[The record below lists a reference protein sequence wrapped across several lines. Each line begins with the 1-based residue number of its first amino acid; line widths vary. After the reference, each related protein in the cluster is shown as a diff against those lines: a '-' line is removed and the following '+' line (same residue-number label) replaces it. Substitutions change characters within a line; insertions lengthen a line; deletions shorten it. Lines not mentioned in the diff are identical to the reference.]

1 MSAFTLFLGRRLL
14 FALLLVFVVS
24 SGSMLLAHLAP
35 GDYTSALNRP
45 GVSAATVARERERL
59 GLDRPL
65 GEQYLAWLGR
75 FVRFDLGTSFRYAR
89 PVTELVGEFAANT
102 ALLAVAAL
110 LLATGIGL
118 PLGVVSGS
126 RRAGLLASTI
136 RGVSVVGLSLPPL
149 LTSILLALFAART
162 GWFPIG
168 GMTSLG
174 AADLGGVGRLADLG
188 WHLVLPAVALALP
201 VAATLER
208 LLARSMA
215 ETPDEPFILAALA
228 RGISRRRVVW
238 RHALRVAIR
247 PVAGVSGI
255 IVGSLLSGSFAVEI
269 VKSWPGLGQ
278 LMFEALLSRDVHLV
292 AGCAAIGSLFL
303 ACGNLLS
310 DVGLAA
316 ADPRLRDE

>member
-1 MSAFTLFLGRRLL
+1 MSPVVLFLGRRFL

-35 GDYTSALNRP
+35 GDYTSALRRP
-45 GVSAATVARERERL
+45 GVSAETVARERERL

-65 GEQYLAWLGR
+65 SEQYIAWLGR
-75 FVRFDLGTSFRYAR
+75 VVRFDLGTSFTYAR
-89 PVTELVGEFAANT
+89 PVTELVGERAVNT
-102 ALLAVAAL
+102 ALLAVVAL
-110 LLATGIGL
+110 TLATGIGL

-126 RRAGLLASTI
+126 RPGLLSSTI

-149 LTSILLALFAART
+149 LTSILLALLAART

-168 GMTSLG
+168 GMTG
-174 AADLGGVGRLADLG
+174 IAAGDLGGVGRLVDLA
-188 WHLVLPAVALALP
+188 WHLALPAIALALP
-201 VAATLER
+201 IAATLER
-208 LLARSMA
+208 VLARSMS
-215 ETPDEPFILAALA
+215 ETLDEPFILAAIA
-228 RGISRRRVVW
+228 RGIPWRRVVW

-247 PVAGVSGI
+247 PVAGIYGL
-255 IVGSLLSGSFAVEI
+255 IVGSLLSGSFAVEL
-269 VKSWPGLGQ
+269 VTSWPGLGQ
-278 LMFEALLSRDVHLV
+278 LMYDALMSRDVHLV

>member
-1 MSAFTLFLGRRLL
+1 MSVFAVFLGRRLL

-35 GDYTSALNRP
+35 GDYTSALNQP
-45 GVSAATVARERERL
+45 GVSAETVARERERL

-65 GEQYLAWLGR
+65 WEQYTAWLGR
-75 FVRFDLGTSFRYAR
+75 LVRFDLGTSFRYAR

-110 LLATGIGL
+110 LLATGIGV

-126 RRAGLLASTI
+126 RRAGLLSSTI

-149 LTSILLALFAART
+149 LTSILLALLAART

-174 AADLGGVGRLADLG
+174 AADLGGIDRLVDLG

-201 VAATLER
+201 IAATLER
-208 LLARSMA
+208 LLARSMS
-215 ETPDEPFILAALA
+215 ETLDEPFILAALA

-247 PVAGVSGI
+247 PVAGVYGI

-269 VKSWPGLGQ
+269 VTSWPGLGQ
-278 LMFEALLSRDVHLV
+278 LMYEALISRDVHLV

-303 ACGNLLS
+303 ASGNLLS